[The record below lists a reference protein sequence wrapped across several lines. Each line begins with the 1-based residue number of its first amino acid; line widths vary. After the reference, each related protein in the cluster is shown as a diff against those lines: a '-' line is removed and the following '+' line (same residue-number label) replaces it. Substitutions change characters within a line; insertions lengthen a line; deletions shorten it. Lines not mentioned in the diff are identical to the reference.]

1 VLLTVASAAAAVV
14 VGAEW
19 FPPGVG
25 AQSWSDAGSYTD
37 SLAGEFDGWVR
48 PALLAHAGWSG
59 GRNAVLASVGF
70 ADFSTVTLADHNR
83 TDEAGALRLGADWR
97 RYLWDREARRVGL
110 YGLAGGYGTLA
121 LVVAED
127 DAYTDAEQADADES
141 AAHTKAQLGGIGLQA
156 GFGAEYAFPDGQG
169 RPAVALGV
177 RYAIRVHRGEE
188 LDNDQGYTVSTVWLG
203 EAAVVLDFVR

>member
-1 VLLTVASAAAAVV
+1 MLFTVPVAAAAVV

-37 SLAGEFDGWVR
+37 TLAGEFDGWVR
-48 PALLAHAGWSG
+48 PALLGHAGWMAG
-59 GRNAVLASVGF
+59 KNAVLGSVGF

-97 RYLWDREARRVGL
+97 RYLWPREVKRVDV

-127 DAYTDAEQADADES
+127 DAYTDEEQADADES
-141 AAHTKAQLGGIGLQA
+141 AAHTKAELGGIGVQA
-156 GFGAEYAFPDGQG
+156 GFGAEYLFPDGQG

-177 RYAIRVHRGEE
+177 RYALRVHRGQEVDKDE
-188 LDNDQGYTVSTVWLG
+188 GYTISTVWLG
-203 EAAVVLDFVR
+203 EAAVVVDFVR